1 MCVGRTAEW
10 VSAVSDSEV
19 LVMFVTVDGE
29 ITARN
34 ISVRHKMVKSW
45 KVGKRRNRKNSI
57 SVYLRE
63 FSEKNIN

>member
-1 MCVGRTAEW
+1 MGEIC
-10 VSAVSDSEV
+10 DSEV

-29 ITARN
+29 VTARN
-34 ISVRHKMVKSW
+34 ISVRHKMLQSW
-45 KVGKRRNRKNSI
+45 KAGKRRNKKTSI